1 MSASAVNERLR
12 RVHPSIGD
20 VGACLIGPIRPELA
34 GIGHTKSDDA
44 NWPRKKVRIGFNK
57 R

>member
-34 GIGHTKSDDA
+34 TPSDDA
-44 NWPRKKVRIGFNK
+44 NWPKKKVRIGFNK